1 MSGEKGESTEGS
13 ERPAERGAGL
23 EPRARATSGE
33 GGRRARGRWWS
44 SLSAK
49 SAGLLTLAALA
60 PLGLA
65 VASLSRLGTTS
76 VERVERELSAAAI
89 ADVAAESARLVGSAR
104 ADADAIAAALAE
116 AAHGVARGGDG
127 LDGVRALLAT
137 RRTIAAVRFEVPEAR
152 VDQTLRRA
160 DTSVELP
167 SSTADLRSAADARGF
182 GLAIDERARATL
194 VVPIPRP
201 PEGDQRLPRGYVT
214 TTFDLDGLDAAL
226 VDAAQ
231 RKFSGGVKLV
241 VLDGSARVVSSL
253 GDVGKRRGE
262 LASDLPVLRVLP
274 EVGVRAPSTRVAVVS
289 EHDEAGALQVG
300 VVETVP
306 SLGFTVALWRPR
318 DVAFATLT
326 ELRRRTLG
334 VTAGALVFALL
345 LAALSSRA
353 LSAPLARLRDAARAL
368 GARRYREVALPT
380 ERGDELGDVAR
391 AFSTMRDDLEAS
403 EATIA
408 HEARLRRDLGRFLA
422 KELVEAIVAGEHP
435 LALGGKRV
443 PISVL
448 FADVVAF
455 TPLAESRPAEE
466 VVALLN
472 ELFGVLS
479 EVVFRHGG
487 TVDKFIGDCIMA
499 VWGAPLPAPDH
510 AARAVAAAEDMM
522 RFLEASN
529 ETFRERYGVELRLGI
544 GIHSGEAIAG
554 NIGGDKR
561 MEYTVVGDV
570 VNVAARLET
579 IAKPNQVLVSA
590 VTRDAAGDFPFR
602 FLGKERL
609 TGRTQETDV
618 YELDLG

>member
-1 MSGEKGESTEGS
+1 MSGEKGESTES
-13 ERPAERGAGL
+13 LTDVRSSARPTPPAAERA
-23 EPRARATSGE
+23 AT
-33 GGRRARGRWWS
+33 GRWWS
-44 SLSAK
+44 SLAAK
-49 SAGLLTLAALA
+49 SAALLTLAALA

-65 VASLSRLGTTS
+65 VASLSRLGTAS

-89 ADVAAESARLVGSAR
+89 ADVAAESARIVGSAR
-104 ADADAIAAALAE
+104 ADADAVAAALAE
-116 AAHGVARGGDG
+116 AAHGVSRGGDG

-137 RRTIAAVRFEVPEAR
+137 RRTIAAVRFEVPEAK
-152 VDQTLRRA
+152 VDQALRREDA
-160 DTSVELP
+160 RAELP
-167 SSTADLRSAADARGF
+167 SSTPELRRSADERGF

-194 VVPIPRP
+194 VVPIPQP
-201 PEGDQRLPRGYVT
+201 PSSEGGRALPRGYVT

-226 VDAAQ
+226 ADAAQ
-231 RKFSGGVKLV
+231 RKFSGSVKLV
-241 VLDGSARVVSSL
+241 VLDASARVVSSA

-262 LASDLPVLRVLP
+262 LATELPVLHVLP
-274 EVGVRAPSTRVAVVS
+274 EVGKAAPSARVAVVS
-289 EHDEAGALQVG
+289 EHSEGGVAQVG

-318 DVAFATLT
+318 EVAFATLT
-326 ELRRRTLG
+326 ELGRRTLG
-334 VTAGALVFALL
+334 VSAGAVVFALL

-353 LSAPLARLRDAARAL
+353 LSAPLARLRDAARAI
-368 GARRYREVALPT
+368 GARRHREVELPT
-380 ERGDELGDVAR
+380 ERRDELGDVAR

-408 HEARLRRDLGRFLA
+408 REARLRGDLGRFLA
-422 KELVEAIVAGEHP
+422 KELVEAIVAGKHP

-499 VWGAPLPAPDH
+499 VWGAPLPVDDH
-510 AARAVAAAEDMM
+510 AARAVTAAEDMM

-590 VTRDAAGDFPFR
+590 ATRDAAGEDFPFR